1 MKKVKCRCGKQAG
14 GQVFLKNQKDSMKK
28 NRILPN
34 FVLDLWICFGLCLQ
48 EAMVRTDNERKNK

>member
-1 MKKVKCRCGKQAG
+1 M
-14 GQVFLKNQKDSMKK
+14 KNQKDSMKK

-48 EAMVRTDNERKNK
+48 EAMVRTDNERKNNDRYKISGNNS